1 MGKVSISI
9 SQSSPKTIYRQ
20 IEDRVRSLIV
30 AGELNEGEELPSIR
44 MLAQD
49 LRVSVLTVKR
59 AYDDLEAEG
68 FLTSVQGKGCYVS
81 VRNKELFREQRMRIV
96 EEKLDEAA
104 ADARLIGMTL
114 KELQT
119 MLAIVFEEEKHGK
132 RFKS

>member
-1 MGKVSISI
+1 MSHVNISI
-9 SQSSPKTIYRQ
+9 SQSSLKPIYRQ
-20 IEDRVRSLIV
+20 ITDKLRSLIV

-44 MLAQD
+44 TLAQD

-104 ADARLIGMTL
+104 AEAKLIGLTL
-114 KELQT
+114 EELQA
-119 MLAIVFEEEKHGK
+119 MLAIVFEEEKHGT
-132 RFKS
+132 RAQG

>member
-1 MGKVSISI
+1 MSSVSISI
-9 SQSSPKTIYRQ
+9 SQSSPKPIFRQ

-44 MLAQD
+44 VLAQD
-49 LRVSVLTVKR
+49 LRVSVITVKR
-59 AYDDLEAEG
+59 AYDELEAEG

-104 ADARLIGMTL
+104 GEAKLIGMTL
-114 KELQT
+114 EELQT
-119 MLAIVFEEEKHGK
+119 TLAIIFQEEKHGT
-132 RFKS
+132 RTQS